1 MVFMIVVKYVVEC
14 SHVFNE
20 VNVASVIPIKHKIYY
35 TDHIISPSVLD
46 GIIFTQGVYICT
58 QGGHMA
64 TNFRRTKLERYV
76 KRLEVKLGC
85 YHEHSFKAE
94 ILREVIAEIKS
105 EFNLKDG
112 DKE

>member
-1 MVFMIVVKYVVEC
+1 
-14 SHVFNE
+14 
-20 VNVASVIPIKHKIYY
+20 
-35 TDHIISPSVLD
+35 
-46 GIIFTQGVYICT
+46 
-58 QGGHMA
+58 MA

-85 YHEHSFKAE
+85 YDKHSFKAE

-112 DKE
+112 DKG